1 MKKKEVG
8 AWCKAGAASARF
20 CQLSLVACWRAFSH
34 LDCRVHMLI
43 VISVLLNHARCI
55 SYLIHKRTCY
65 ISCVCVC
72 VFAVSFTVMVML
84 RENISDPTDGWKIHS
99 INLCHNKTLWQSVFA
114 CTASQNWGNSSFIII
129 GLLTL
134 KYVYPIRARAHTH
147 THTHPFNGPFPGL
160 PWSAGTRKVRPIWI
174 ILKQDS
180 ERQWHQLGHMQVCTL
195 LQADNHSSTAP
206 LSFLQ
211 TGCPSCRPTNS
222 VKALKAEPWRSNTEV
237 KINVKS

>member
-1 MKKKEVG
+1 
-8 AWCKAGAASARF
+8 
-20 CQLSLVACWRAFSH
+20 
-34 LDCRVHMLI
+34 
-43 VISVLLNHARCI
+43 
-55 SYLIHKRTCY
+55 
-65 ISCVCVC
+65 VCVSLQL
-72 VFAVSFTVMVML
+72 VLQLWLFWEKIFQTPPMAEGYTVL
-84 RENISDPTDGWKIHS
+84 I
-99 INLCHNKTLWQSVFA
+99 CHNKTLWQSVFA
-114 CTASQNWGNSSFIII
+114 WTASQNWGNSSFIII
-129 GLLTL
+129 LTL
-134 KYVYPIRARAHTH
+134 KYIYPIR

-160 PWSAGTRKVRPIWI
+160 PWSAGTWKVRPIWI

-180 ERQWHQLGHMQVCTL
+180 EWQWHQLGHMQVCTL